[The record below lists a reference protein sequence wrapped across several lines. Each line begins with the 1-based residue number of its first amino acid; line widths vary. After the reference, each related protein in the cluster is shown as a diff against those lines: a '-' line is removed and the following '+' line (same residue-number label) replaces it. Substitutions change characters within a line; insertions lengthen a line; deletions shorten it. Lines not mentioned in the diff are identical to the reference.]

1 MRFRFSRYQY
11 QTDAANAVCDVFE
24 GQPMHAGVSY
34 IRDLGVRPASVFQSE
49 EPAQAQ
55 AVQGGFDYPF
65 DYPHDYAPPTVK
77 QPDFD
82 DDDLDDTGYRNADI
96 ELDTTRLL
104 ENIHTI
110 QQANDIPTSA
120 KLHHAHGAVE
130 LDVEMETGTGKTFVY
145 TKTMFELNRRYGWSK
160 FIIVVPSIAIREG
173 VAKSLDM
180 TDEYFYTSG
189 VDGNEGYRKHLNWFV
204 YDSSNLTEL
213 DRFAQSP
220 DIAVMVINMQ
230 AFNTSMKEGGRSKES
245 RIIFSE
251 RDDFGSRRPI
261 DVIAATR
268 PIIILDEP
276 QKMGGKA
283 TQAGIDLFKP
293 LFTLNYS
300 ATHKDHH
307 NLVYALDAVDA
318 YNRKLVKRIEVK
330 GFELNNM
337 RGTDGYLYLQDIIV
351 SPNKPPR
358 ARIEYKRLTAAG
370 NVGVTTGVF
379 DAGDDLYTA
388 SKELEAYRDGWRIAP
403 DGIVPDGLDGNELGY
418 VRFLNGE
425 ILRKGEILNDGAEA
439 DMRRVQIRETILSH
453 LQKEEHLWARGIKC
467 LSLFFIDEVAK
478 YRRYGEDGEP
488 VNGEYARM
496 FEEEYDRCVHWF
508 LEGRMDDGNGYMD
521 WLRTTWGKDVH
532 NGYFSIDKH
541 GHSIDSK
548 TKRGSDE
555 SDDISAYELI
565 LKNKERL
572 LSFDEPTR
580 FIFSHSA
587 LREGWDNPNV
597 FQICTLKHSDSET
610 GKRQEVGRG
619 LRLCVNRDG
628 VRQDTNVLGDDEV
641 QEVNLLTVIAS
652 ESYESFAES
661 LQKDMA
667 SELRERVVKV
677 DNAFFTHVS
686 VPAEKLGPKHA
697 GEGPVTFTE
706 KESKQIY
713 IALVKHDMV
722 DADDHLTETYRT
734 KRLTDELL
742 DSLPESLQSKADAIR
757 YTLDSVLDGATVV
770 AIGNALESKITRNP
784 LNGNWEKREFQE
796 LWQRINHKYAYT
808 VHFDDDELIEKSV
821 KEIDANLVVAK
832 LSYTV
837 TRGIQKAEAKREE
850 VTDGSHFTRNRTD
863 SVDLDVDASNGV
875 TYDLLGE
882 IAHAASITRRCAA
895 AILTRIRGDKFRMF
909 RDNPEQFI
917 AKVSRIIIGQKA
929 TMIVDHI
936 CYDRVEGEY
945 DAGIFTAGTT
955 AREKKDA
962 YRASKCV
969 QDWVFPD
976 GLSHDSVERKFA
988 ESLDLAGE
996 VAVYAK
1002 LPRGFRIP
1010 TPVGDYAP
1018 DWAVAFHED
1027 SGLKHLF
1034 FVAETK
1040 GTLDSFELRGVE
1052 GNKIACASRLFN
1064 KLKLAG
1070 DVRYEQAVTYGDLLD
1085 KIKTLQ

>member
-1 MRFRFSRYQY
+1 MKFEFSRYQY
-11 QTDAANAVCDVFE
+11 QTDAAKAVCDVFA
-24 GQPMHAGVSY
+24 GQSRQEAVSF
-34 IRDLGVRPASVFQSE
+34 IRDVGVWKKPERIFKPKAEQGELGFEPVRPK
-49 EPAQAQ
+49 QATL
-55 AVQGGFDYPF
+55 DE
-65 DYPHDYAPPTVK
+65 DE
-77 QPDFD
+77 
-82 DDDLDDTGYRNADI
+82 LDDTGYRNGDI
-96 ELDTTRLL
+96 TLSPSRLL
-104 ENIHTI
+104 DNIRAI
-110 QQANDIPTSA
+110 QRRQDLPDSA
-120 KLHHAHGAVE
+120 RLFQGNGAVE

-145 TKTMFELNRRYGWSK
+145 TKTILELNRLYGWSK

-173 VAKSLDM
+173 VGKSLAL
-180 TDEYFYTSG
+180 TASYFHTSG
-189 VDGNEGYRKHLNWFV
+189 SDDGKGYGKDIKWFV
-204 YDSSNLTEL
+204 YNSSNLTAL
-213 DRFAQSP
+213 DTFAQSP
-220 DIAVMVINMQ
+220 DVSVMIINMQ
-230 AFNTSMKEGGRSKES
+230 AFNTSMKEGGRSKDA
-245 RIIFSE
+245 RIIFSR
-251 RDDFGSRRPI
+251 RDEFGSRRPI
-261 DVIAATR
+261 DVISSMH
-268 PIIILDEP
+268 PIVIMDEP
-276 QKMGGKA
+276 QKMGGTA
-283 TQAGIDLFKP
+283 TQKGIAQFKP
-293 LFTLNYS
+293 LFVLNYS
-300 ATHKDHH
+300 ATHKVHH
-307 NLVYALDAVDA
+307 DLVYSLDALDA
-318 YNRKLVKRIEVK
+318 YNQRLVKRIEVK
-330 GFELNNM
+330 GIELENM

-351 SPNKPPR
+351 KPNKAPQ
-358 ARIEYKRLTAAG
+358 ARIEYKTLQSG
-370 NVGVTTGVF
+370 KVVKTTGTFNV
-379 DAGDDLYTA
+379 DDDLYVA
-388 SKELEAYRDGWRIAP
+388 SKHLEAYRDNWRISP
-403 DGIVPDGLDGNELGY
+403 DGIVPDQLGEGGVGY
-418 VRFLNGE
+418 VRFLNGKT
-425 ILRKGEILNDGAEA
+425 LHRGEILNDGAEA
-439 DMRRVQIRETILSH
+439 DLRRIQIRETIKSH
-453 LQKEEHLWARGIKC
+453 LDKESMLYARGIKC

>member
-1 MRFRFSRYQY
+1 MKFEFSRYQY
-11 QTDAANAVCDVFE
+11 QTDAADAVCNVFE
-24 GQPMHAGVSY
+24 GQSLHDGMSY
-34 IRDLGVRPASVFQSE
+34 IRDLGVRPAPIFAPEPEQGVFDILPQ
-49 EPAQAQ
+49 PPK
-55 AVQGGFDYPF
+55 QG
-65 DYPHDYAPPTVK
+65 VL
-77 QPDFD
+77 
-82 DDDLDDTGYRNADI
+82 DDDLDDTGYRNADV
-96 ELDTTRLL
+96 ELDAERLL
-104 ENIHTI
+104 SNVHTV
-110 QQANDIPTSA
+110 QRSNDVPESV
-120 KLHHAHGAVE
+120 KLHHAHGVVE

-173 VAKSLDM
+173 VAKSLSL

-213 DRFAQSP
+213 DRFAQSS
-220 DIAVMVINMQ
+220 DISVMVINMQ

-283 TQAGIDLFKP
+283 TQAGLDLFKP

-300 ATHKDHH
+300 ATHKERHD
-307 NLVYALDAVDA
+307 LVYALDAVDA
-318 YNRKLVKRIEVK
+318 YNQRLVKRIEVK

-351 SPNKPPR
+351 IPNKAPK
-358 ARIEYKRLTAAG
+358 ARIEYKKLSAAG
-370 NVGVTTGVF
+370 NVVTTSSVF
-379 DAGDDLYTA
+379 GEDDDLYTA
-388 SKELEAYRDGWRIAP
+388 SGELEAYRDGWRIAP
-403 DGIVPDGLDGNELGY
+403 DGVVPDGLDGTDVGY
-418 VRFLNGE
+418 VRFMNGTV
-425 ILRKGEILNDGAEA
+425 LRRGEILNDGSEK
-439 DMRRVQIRETILSH
+439 DMRRVQIRETIFSH
-453 LQKEEHLWARGIKC
+453 LEKEEHLWAKGIKC

-478 YRRYGEDGEP
+478 YRTYDDEGNP
-488 VNGEYARM
+488 VNGEYADM
-496 FEEEYDRCVHWF
+496 FEEEYNQCVHEF
-508 LEGRMDDGNGYMD
+508 LSGRLDDSHGYMR

-541 GHSIDSK
+541 GRSIDSK
-548 TKRGSDE
+548 VKRGSDE
-555 SDDISAYELI
+555 SDDISAYDLI
-565 LKNKERL
+565 LKDKERL

-628 VRQDTNVLGDDEV
+628 VRQDANVLGEDMV
-641 QEVNLLTVIAS
+641 QQVNLLTVIAS
-652 ESYESFAES
+652 ESYESFAKS
-661 LQKDMA
+661 LQKDIS
-667 SELRERVVKV
+667 SELRQRPLKV
-677 DNAFFTHVS
+677 DNAFFTHVT
-686 VPAEKLGPKHA
+686 VPADKLGPDHA
-697 GEGPVTFTE
+697 GQEPVTFTA

-713 IALVKHDMV
+713 ATLLKHDLI
-722 DADDHLTETYRT
+722 DIDDKLTEKYRT
-734 KRLTDELL
+734 ERLGD
-742 DSLPESLQSKADAIR
+742 DVIASLPEELQDKADAIR
-757 YTLDSVLDGATVV
+757 YSLDSVLEGEASVF
-770 AIGNALESKITRNP
+770 IGNALRAKITRNP
-784 LNGNWEKREFQE
+784 LNANWDKREFQE
-796 LWQRINHKYAYT
+796 LWKRINHKYAYT
-808 VHFDDDELIEKSV
+808 VRFDDEELVGKAV
-821 KEIDANLVVAK
+821 KTIDKDLTVAR

-837 TRGIQKAEAKREE
+837 THGIQKSEATRDELAMGTHFKR
-850 VTDGSHFTRNRTD
+850 DRSD
-863 SVDLDVDASNGV
+863 STDLDVDASNGV

-882 IAHAASITRRCAA
+882 VARGASITRRCAA
-895 AILTRIRGDKFRMF
+895 AILKRIRPDKFRMF

-917 AKVSRIIIGQKA
+917 AKVSKFILEQKA
-929 TMIVDHI
+929 SMIVDHI
-936 CYDRVEGEY
+936 GYDRIEGSY
-945 DAGIFTAGTT
+945 DASIFAAGGP
-955 AREKKDA
+955 REEKDA

-976 GLSHDSVERKFA
+976 GLSYDSVERRFA
-988 ESLDLAGE
+988 ESLDTAGE

-1018 DWAVAFHED
+1018 DWAVAFTED
-1027 SGLKHLF
+1027 SGIKHLF

-1040 GTLDSFELRGVE
+1040 GTLDTFELRGVE

-1064 KLKLAG
+1064 ELKLAG
-1070 DVRYEQAVTYGDLLD
+1070 DVRYEQVATYGDLLD
-1085 KIKTLQ
+1085 KVKTLQ